1 MINPTPESL
10 NVSRETFD
18 RLEIFVALLRKWSP
32 RINLVSKSTM
42 DQVWERHIA
51 DSIQVVE
58 AAGATGEKWV
68 DLGSGGGLPGLVI
81 ALSNPD
87 LAVTMVES
95 DLRKSTFLR
104 TVLRETGCK
113 AEVIAER
120 IEAITPQN
128 ADLISAR
135 ALAPLA
141 KLLDFASLHLN
152 PDGFALFPKGVTW
165 KKELKEA
172 ESMFSFQHEIIKSR
186 TQEGAVILRIGEISR
201 V

>member
-1 MINPTPESL
+1 MINPTAKSL

-42 DQVWERHIA
+42 DQVWARHIA

-58 AAGATGEKWV
+58 AAGTTGEKWV

-128 ADLISAR
+128 ADVISAR

-141 KLLDFASLHLN
+141 RLLDFTSLHLN

>member
-1 MINPTPESL
+1 MVTAHKPCVQVNDGSSL
-10 NVSRETFD
+10 GASYC
-18 RLEIFVALLRKWSP
+18 
-32 RINLVSKSTM
+32 NL
-42 DQVWERHIA
+42 
-51 DSIQVVE
+51 IQVVE

-87 LAVTMVES
+87 LTVTMVES

-128 ADLISAR
+128 ADVISAR

>member
-42 DQVWERHIA
+42 AQVWERHIA

-128 ADLISAR
+128 ADVISAR

-152 PDGFALFPKGVTW
+152 PGGFALFPKGVTW

-172 ESMFSFQHEIIKSR
+172 ESMFSFQHEIVKSR